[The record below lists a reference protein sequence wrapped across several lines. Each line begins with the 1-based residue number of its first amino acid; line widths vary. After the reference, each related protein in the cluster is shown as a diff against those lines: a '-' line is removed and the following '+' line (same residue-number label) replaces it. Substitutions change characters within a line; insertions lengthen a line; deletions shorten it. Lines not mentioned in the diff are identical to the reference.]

1 MDEGKGWLRANWR
14 TAVVL
19 VLIFGLALFLRL
31 YFVYGL
37 AFNIPNVNCD
47 TVYTPPY
54 SGGSDSYY
62 WDRALCHS
70 FQSGRDLGLDPM
82 LNYPLGV
89 QNPRPPLFPWFS
101 LLIGRILAPL
111 FTDAWHAVLFT
122 FLLSTGFFGALT
134 IFPTYALGKEA
145 FGRKAGIIAALLL
158 AISVGHL
165 QRSAATNA
173 DHDAFTL
180 FFVVSTFYFFLRSL
194 RTMNRRRWV
203 ENWFKKDSI
212 VVGVRAFFQENRKSV
227 LYALMAGLC
236 VSVIALAWQGW
247 AYVSVILMV
256 WFAVELFLDRF
267 RNEDTMGTWI
277 LFAIALAMPLALAL
291 QWYSVRVQIRVWFDV
306 PAYLFFAAFVVGL
319 AFTVTRDYP
328 WTIVIPSTLVAAAA
342 GLGVGVFVNPAL
354 TNAFFTGAGYF
365 VQTKLVTTIAED
377 QAPGMSQIILSFGL
391 FTFGL
396 SLLAIAYLLW
406 QIPQRRDPAYNIVVV
421 WAFAAI
427 FMAITAARFIFNAS
441 PAFAVVS
448 GFAVHQI
455 LVRADFAGMRRTYR
469 SLVEGNWRNAI
480 RKSVKVRHVLAAVGI
495 VFLVLLP
502 NVWWAVDASIPFEL
516 KTQYDR
522 EIASLLPTFLR
533 SPGYNPS
540 SNAPFYFGAFGYS
553 LPKATDYYP
562 AAWEWF
568 ATQDRDQPP
577 ELRPAFLSWWDYGFE
592 AADRGAHPTVADN
605 FQDGYALAGQ
615 FITAQN
621 ETQAVALMV
630 VRLLEG
636 DIRRHRPNFSPG
648 VEAVLRSASLPVDV
662 FQSVYLR
669 PGDYVS
675 LVLSDPVRFGLWAP
689 DMQAQNAEYI
699 FLTNVITRRMDEE
712 RVVSLYHALRAATGW
727 EIGYFA
733 VDSRLFP
740 ISVQNTGIFYA
751 PVKLSDHRVIQLP
764 DGRVLPFEFFQIL
777 ATTNR
782 GSNIP
787 IQFVGPADQ
796 IQSQTIQYQPA
807 FYNSMFYRAYIGY
820 SPRDLG
826 SNDTDI
832 PGFSQ
837 NLQSFAPVPSWN
849 LTHFRVVYRT
859 AYYNP
864 FSDPANHTDAF
875 RAVNYDEALRLQADI
890 REGLIEGV
898 VDLSTQSTV
907 ANGVVFLRYYDG
919 AWVNGTVRSGTT
931 PLTGVRITVLDELG
945 TPHYVTTTDAS
956 GQYSALVPF
965 GDITITASVG
975 ILTRATLVNSRILGS
990 TSVTVTVDQAMRSP
1004 ADSDGDG
1011 LPDWI
1016 LTKDIEVQGRTIR
1029 GTAYYDVDRNAVLG
1043 PGDLRAEGAVITLA
1057 SKDIPLQRTVSVAL
1071 DGSFSFDDLPLGL
1084 YGVSIVLNGRTLA
1097 GSDVSP
1103 STTSTTQD
1111 LTVPFSFVRGT
1122 ATSSLGGS
1130 VPSANLEF
1138 RDETNGT
1145 VIPALSQAD
1154 GSYRVGPLLAGNYSV
1169 AAAAGDLVA
1178 VPARVRAS
1186 GTDVFL
1192 NLTLAP
1198 SGTLTGR
1205 TNLFG
1210 TPRPFATIELR
1221 SAADPRMV
1229 RTATSDGNAR
1239 YSIRLAAGEWFV
1251 SGRFYD
1257 STFLYATLGRVVITA
1272 GATSSFDAIFLD
1284 GVRVNGIVRDPNPA
1298 VQDPQADIAFSS
1310 PSGQLWLRTNP
1321 QGGYFA
1327 FLPAGAYDLEAFNR
1341 AGTYFASSTFS
1352 VDIRRD
1358 IDLVESSETV
1368 AWRVYRDANGNGA
1381 LDTGEDI
1388 PGARVDLRDDRGG
1401 HLFLTTPAAGEF
1413 TTRLFS
1419 NRTYAGS
1426 VSAAGYATRT
1436 IPVSSPAQLRGI
1448 VPLALTPVQVD
1459 VQGSVLLNGAPVVNR
1474 PIRVSAVPL
1483 GGGAVAAS
1491 TLSDSNGVYALSLTP
1506 GTYDLTVDENV
1517 TTSRDLRY
1525 QNLGSDRI
1533 VLAVG
1538 QTSLSDDVHIAIR
1551 NRIFGRVTLA
1561 GAPVATTIRF
1571 DGPDPRTVP
1580 ATTAGYETYLRS
1592 GTYVVMG
1599 NQTIASRD
1607 YGFASAVTVS
1617 SVTNLNFTLANA
1629 TRVSGRVLFNAVA
1642 VPGPMPISF
1651 VRAGGGVVTIATD
1664 SAGAYSTILVPGT
1677 YSVSLSATGT
1687 ATENSVT
1694 RFYRYSF
1701 SETATVLTN
1710 QPALSYDLTTSRILD
1725 NTTVS
1730 GIATAGGLRVSAT
1743 VTFTA
1748 RGGGA
1753 VTAQATAD
1761 SNGVYSVSL
1770 APGTYDVYAT
1780 RTFGTVAHLSRI
1792 TVPHASSS
1800 GRDLSLTDAFLLSG
1814 ITTNAQGAPV
1824 SAPIT
1829 IQSSGQIDLTS
1840 DASGQYSALLPR
1852 ATYTITAT
1860 KGGTENGIPVTY
1872 RASTSLTLQADAVVH
1887 LRLTK
1892 VVTRAATITWDA
1904 SERRT
1909 IAAGGS
1915 VSYTTVIRNTGNV
1928 ADTYVFEGS
1937 PSNWEFSFSPAS
1949 VSQNFGDA
1957 GTSTVVHVVIQT
1969 SPNALVDHGTV
1980 QVTATSTADGSTVG
1994 SVAVLIDIER
2004 VRALSTSLDTSSAV
2018 FDGRRLD
2025 YVVLVTNTGNAREN
2039 VDVTI
2044 TNPDELAALGWT
2056 VQLGTVGR
2064 PTGGTTLR
2072 NLTVEANQT
2081 VRVQLV
2087 AQSTRGSTGPTVVL
2101 HVAAADSSAVSV
2113 TRIFT
2118 LQLPAL
2124 GPGGVAAVGP
2134 EVTQRAPFDMT
2145 LVAILA
2151 GAAAAV
2157 GAGLFLTRRRR

>member
-1 MDEGKGWLRANWR
+1 LDEGKGWLRANWR

-19 VLIFGLALFLRL
+19 VLIFGLALFLRV

-47 TVYTPPY
+47 TIYTPPY

-111 FTDAWHAVLFT
+111 FSDAWHAVLFT
-122 FLLSTGFFGALT
+122 FLLSTGLFGALT

-165 QRSAATNA
+165 QRSNSTNA

-212 VVGVRAFFQENRKSV
+212 VAGVRGFVQENRKSV
-227 LYALMAGLC
+227 LYALLAGLC

-247 AYVSVILMV
+247 AYVSVILIV

-267 RNEDTMGTWI
+267 RNEDTMGTWL
-277 LFAIALAMPLALAL
+277 LFAIALAVPLALAF
-291 QWYSVRVQIRVWFDV
+291 QWYYVRVQIRVWFDV
-306 PAYLFFAAFVVGL
+306 PAYLFFAAFVLGL

-328 WTIVIPSTLVAAAA
+328 WTLVIPSTLVAAAA
-342 GLGVGVFVNPAL
+342 GLGVGVFVNPTL

-365 VQTKLVTTIAED
+365 VQTKVVTTIAED

-396 SLLAIAYLLW
+396 SLVAIAYLLW
-406 QIPQRRDPAYNIVVV
+406 QVPRRRDPAYNIVVV

-448 GFAVHQI
+448 GFAVDQI

-469 SLVEGNWRNAI
+469 SLVGGSWRNAI
-480 RKSVKVRHVLAAVGI
+480 RKSLKIRHVLATLGI
-495 VFLVLLP
+495 VLLVLLP

-533 SPGYNPS
+533 SPGYNPAS
-540 SNAPFYFGAFGYS
+540 GTPFYFGAFGYS

-621 ETQAVALMV
+621 ETQAVALLV

-648 VEAVLRSASLPVDV
+648 VEAVLRGAGLPPDV

-669 PGDYVS
+669 PGDYINQ
-675 LVLSDPVRFGLWAP
+675 VLSDPVRFGPWAP

-787 IQFVGPADQ
+787 IQFVGPGDQ

-826 SNDTDI
+826 SNDTGI

-837 NLQSFAPVPSWN
+837 ALQNFAPVPSWN
-849 LTHFRVVYRT
+849 LTHFRVVYRS

-864 FSDPANHTDAF
+864 FPDPANHTDAW
-875 RAVNYDEALRLQADI
+875 RSVNYDEALRLQADI
-890 REGLIEGV
+890 RDGVLEGV

-931 PLTGVRITVLDELG
+931 PLPGVLVTAVDELG
-945 TPHYVTTTDAS
+945 TPHYVTTTDAF
-956 GQYSALVPF
+956 GRYSALVPF

-975 ILTRATLVNSRILGS
+975 GVTRTTLIGTRTLG
-990 TSVTVTVDQAMRSP
+990 TTRLTVTVDQAMRSP

-1011 LPDWI
+1011 VPDWI
-1016 LTKDIEVQGRTIR
+1016 LARDIEVQSRSIQGA
-1029 GTAYYDVDRNAVLG
+1029 AYYDLDRNAALG
-1043 PGDLRAEGAVITLA
+1043 PGDLRADGAVLTLTHR
-1057 SKDIPLQRTVSVAL
+1057 DFDFQRTVGVAL
-1071 DGSFSFDDLPLGL
+1071 DGSFSLNDLPPGL
-1084 YGVSIVLNGRTLA
+1084 YTVKIALNGRTLT
-1097 GSDVSP
+1097 GIDISP
-1103 STTSTTQD
+1103 STTSATQD
-1111 LTVPFSFVRGT
+1111 VSVPFSLVRGT
-1122 ATSSLGGS
+1122 TTSSLGGA
-1130 VPSANLEF
+1130 VPSADVEF

-1145 VIPALSQAD
+1145 VIPTSSHAD
-1154 GSYRVGPLLAGNYSV
+1154 GSYQVGPLLAGNYSV
-1169 AAAAGDLVA
+1169 TAVAGDLAA
-1178 VPARVRAS
+1178 VPARLQAS
-1186 GTDVFL
+1186 SADLVH
-1192 NLTLAP
+1192 NLTLEP
-1198 SGTLTGR
+1198 SGTMTGR

-1210 TPRPFATIELR
+1210 TPRPYATVEFR

-1229 RTATSDGNAR
+1229 RTATADGDAR
-1239 YSIRLAAGEWFV
+1239 YTIRLAAGEWFV

-1257 STFLYATLGRVVITA
+1257 STILYATLGRVIV
-1272 GATSSFDAIFLD
+1272 TSGVTSNFDVTFVD
-1284 GVRVNGIVRDPNPA
+1284 GVRVSGIVRGPNPS
-1298 VQDPQADIAFSS
+1298 VQDPQADIAFSGLT
-1310 PSGQLWLRTNP
+1310 GQLWLRTNP
-1321 QGGYFA
+1321 QGAYFA
-1327 FLPAGAYDLEAFNR
+1327 FLPAGTYDVEAFSG
-1341 AGTYFASSTFS
+1341 AGAYFASATFS
-1352 VDIRRD
+1352 GNARKD

-1381 LDTGEDI
+1381 LDPGEEI
-1388 PGARVDLRDDRGG
+1388 AGARIDLRDDQGA
-1401 HLFLTTPAAGEF
+1401 HVFLTTPATGEF
-1413 TTRLFS
+1413 STRLFA

-1426 VSAAGYATRT
+1426 VSAPGYGTRS
-1436 IPVSSPAQLRGI
+1436 IPASSPAELRGM
-1448 VPLALTPVQVD
+1448 VPFALTPVQID
-1459 VQGSVLLNGAPVVNR
+1459 VRGSVLLNGAPVVNR
-1474 PIRVSAVPL
+1474 PIRISAVPA
-1483 GGGAVAAS
+1483 GGGAVAAT
-1491 TLSDSNGVYALSLTP
+1491 TLSDSNGAYALSLMP
-1506 GTYDLTVDENV
+1506 GTYDLLVDENV
-1517 TTSRDLRY
+1517 STSRDLRY

-1538 QTSLSDDVHIAIR
+1538 QTTLAYNVHIAMR
-1551 NRIFGRVTLA
+1551 HRIFGRVTLA
-1561 GAPVATTIRF
+1561 GSPVATTIRF
-1571 DGPDPRTVP
+1571 DGPDSRAVP
-1580 ATTAGYETYLRS
+1580 VTTAGYETYLRS
-1592 GTYVVMG
+1592 GTYVASG

-1607 YGFASAVTVS
+1607 YGFVSTVTVS
-1617 SVTNLNFTLANA
+1617 SAANLSFALTNA
-1629 TRVSGRVLFNAVA
+1629 TRVNGRILFNAIA
-1642 VPGPMPISF
+1642 LPGPMPITF
-1651 VRAGGGVVTIATD
+1651 VRTGGGVVTVATD

-1687 ATENSVT
+1687 GTESGVT

-1701 SETATVLTN
+1701 SGTATVPSN
-1710 QPALSYDLTTSRILD
+1710 QPTLSYDLATSRTLD

-1730 GIATAGGLRVSAT
+1730 GVATAGGLQVSAT

-1753 VTAQATAD
+1753 ISAQTTAN

-1780 RTFGTVAHLSRI
+1780 RTFGTVALLARI
-1792 TVPHASSS
+1792 TVPHASSF
-1800 GRDLSLTDAFLLSG
+1800 GRDLSLTEAFLLSG
-1814 ITTNAQGAPV
+1814 ITTNAQGSPI

-1829 IQSSGQIDLTS
+1829 IQSSAQLDLTS
-1840 DASGQYSALLPR
+1840 DANGQYSALLPR

-1860 KGGTENGIPVTY
+1860 KGGIENGIPVTY
-1872 RASTSLTLQADAVVH
+1872 RASNSLTLQADAVVH

-1892 VVTRAATITWDA
+1892 VVTRSATMTWDA

-1909 IAAGGS
+1909 IAAGDS
-1915 VSYTTVIRNTGNV
+1915 VSYTIVVRNTGNV
-1928 ADTYVFEGS
+1928 ADTFLFAGS
-1937 PSNWEFSFSPAS
+1937 PLDWEFSFSPAS
-1949 VSQNFGDA
+1949 VSQDFGNA
-1957 GTSTVVHVVIQT
+1957 ATSTIVHVVIKT
-1969 SPNALVDHGTV
+1969 SPSALVDHGTV
-1980 QVTATSTADGSTVG
+1980 EITASSTADRSTVG
-1994 SVAVLIDIER
+1994 SVAVLVDIER
-2004 VRALSTSLDTSSAV
+2004 VRALSSSLDTSSAV
-2018 FDGRRLD
+2018 FDGRRLE
-2025 YVVLVTNTGNAREN
+2025 YAVLVTNTGNARET
-2039 VDVTI
+2039 VDVSI
-2044 TNPDELAALGWT
+2044 TNPDELAAVGWT
-2056 VQLGTVGR
+2056 VQLGTVGG
-2064 PTGGTTLR
+2064 PTDGTTLR

-2081 VRVQLV
+2081 IRVRLV
-2087 AQSTRGSTGPTVVL
+2087 AQSTQGSSGPTVVL
-2101 HVAAADSSAVSV
+2101 HVAAADASAVSA

-2124 GPGGVAAVGP
+2124 TPGGVVVTGP
-2134 EVTQRAPFDMT
+2134 DVTQRPSLDTTFI
-2145 LVAILA
+2145 AILA
-2151 GAAAAV
+2151 GAAVAV
-2157 GAGLFLTRRRR
+2157 AMALFLTRRRR